1 MQWVSRAQPLHRIKQ
16 RVLIRQD
23 SLNKVFRQ
31 RSCQKS
37 REYPSAQAYLPDR
50 EMSRRLGVST
60 HCLYKWMQPFA
71 EPASKAG
78 CMAAELAAALPWLL
92 LFWFWQAM
100 DG

>member
-1 MQWVSRAQPLHRIKQ
+1 
-16 RVLIRQD
+16 
-23 SLNKVFRQ
+23 
-31 RSCQKS
+31 
-37 REYPSAQAYLPDR
+37 LPDR

-60 HCLYKWMQPFA
+60 HFLYKWMQPFA